1 MEKQD
6 VPVIITGVLEKDPEP
21 YLTRER
27 RVGCAL
33 LVRPFQT
40 VCAAGAVCGI
50 TGCCAVHI
58 ESALVPV
65 VLACPDR
72 GCMVTIPGVFNAASG
87 IVSAVQVFMA

>member
-40 VCAAGAVCGI
+40 VCTAGGVCRI
-50 TGCCAVHI
+50 TLCDNIDVA
-58 ESALVPV
+58 
-65 VLACPDR
+65 
-72 GCMVTIPGVFNAASG
+72 
-87 IVSAVQVFMA
+87 